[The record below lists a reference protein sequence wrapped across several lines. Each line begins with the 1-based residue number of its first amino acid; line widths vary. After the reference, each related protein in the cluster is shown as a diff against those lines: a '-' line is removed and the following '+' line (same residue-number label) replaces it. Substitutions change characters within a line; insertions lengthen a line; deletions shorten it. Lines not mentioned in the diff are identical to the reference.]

1 MSAYTTNSICLSL
14 NERHVCGQKV
24 PGPHYCFLANK
35 YTILAQNC
43 ISVLNFVL
51 LFILSNSADLW
62 QWRSQNAEKVT
73 HIKGRLLYQAMI
85 LYNYVTFQHGDF
97 S

>member
-1 MSAYTTNSICLSL
+1 MDFT
-14 NERHVCGQKV
+14 
-24 PGPHYCFLANK
+24 
-35 YTILAQNC
+35 
-43 ISVLNFVL
+43 FVAL
-51 LFILSNSADLW
+51 

-85 LYNYVTFQHGDF
+85 LYNYVPFQNGNF